1 MRKPL
6 TATAVAVMAAI
17 GLAAPAQ
24 ATVNSVDRPFSM
36 AYGNST
42 TSGTIHFTDGYSA
55 SLSGAVHA
63 ASGSRMVCAWGE
75 NGTVTTGNTICSPW
89 ANAGG
94 PDRSFSGSLQ
104 IELPGGVQRVYIA
117 MYDEN
122 GTPRAEQVCSRTSCT
137 RLY

>member
-1 MRKPL
+1 MRKAL
-6 TATAVAVMAAI
+6 MVMVVAVMAAI
-17 GLAAPAQ
+17 GFAAPAQ
-24 ATVNSVDRPFSM
+24 ATVDMPFSM

-55 SLSGAVHA
+55 SVSGAVHA
-63 ASGSRMVCAWGE
+63 ASGSRLVCVWGE
-75 NGTVTTGNTICSPW
+75 NGSVSTDAFCSPW

-94 PDRSFSGSLQ
+94 PNQSFSGSLQ
-104 IELPGGVQRVYIA
+104 IALSGGVQRVYIT

-122 GTPRAEQVCSRTSCT
+122 VTPLAEEFCTRSGCT

>member
-6 TATAVAVMAAI
+6 MVMGAAVMAAI
-17 GLAAPAQ
+17 SFAAPAQ

-55 SLSGAVHA
+55 SVSGVVHA

-75 NGTVTTGNTICSPW
+75 NGNVTTSAICSPW
-89 ANAGG
+89 AYAGG
-94 PDRSFSGSLQ
+94 PNQSFSGSLQ
-104 IELPGGVQRVYIA
+104 IALSGGVQRVYIA

-122 GTPRAEQVCSRTSCT
+122 ITPRAEEVCTRTSCT

>member
-6 TATAVAVMAAI
+6 MVMLVAVMVAI
-17 GLAAPAQ
+17 GFAAPAQ
-24 ATVNSVDRPFSM
+24 ATANSVDRPFSM
-36 AYGNST
+36 NYGNST

-55 SLSGAVHA
+55 SVSGAVHA
-63 ASGSRMVCAWGE
+63 ASGSRMVCAWGA
-75 NGTVTTGNTICSPW
+75 NGDVTTGAICSPW

-94 PDRSFSGSLQ
+94 PNQAFSGSLQ
-104 IELPGGVQRVYIA
+104 IALSGGVQRVYIA

-122 GTPRAEQVCSRTSCT
+122 VTPLAEEFCTRNGCT